1 MATDEDSE
9 LRVTEEVAIPMSE
22 FGFRFSRSGGPGG
35 QHANRTETR
44 VELLFDLA
52 GSPSL
57 SEEQRE
63 RALRRMTPHLDH
75 QGVVHLV
82 SQSTRSQLRN
92 RQEVL
97 GRFRDLLREALRVPR
112 KRRPTRRTRASQEER
127 LEEKRRHSEIKKT
140 RRKVLPDYE

>member
-1 MATDEDSE
+1 MAMDEDSV
-9 LRVTEEVAIPMSE
+9 LRVAEGVAIPLSE
-22 FGFRFSRSGGPGG
+22 FDFRFSRSGGPGG

-52 GSPSL
+52 RSPSL

-63 RALRRMTPHLDH
+63 RALQGLTPYLDK

-92 RQEVL
+92 RQEVVE
-97 GRFRDLLREALRVPR
+97 RFGDLLQEALRVPA
-112 KRRPTRRTRASQEER
+112 KRYPTLPTRASGEKR
-127 LEEKRRHSEIKKT
+127 LQEKRRRREIKEQ
-140 RRKVLPDYE
+140 RRPVLPDQE

>member
-1 MATDEDSE
+1 MATDDDSE
-9 LRVTEEVAIPMSE
+9 LHVTEEVAIPMSE

-75 QGVVHLV
+75 QGVVHVV

-92 RQEVL
+92 RQEVVE
-97 GRFRDLLREALRVPR
+97 RFGDLLREALRVRR
-112 KRRPTRRTRASQEER
+112 KRRPTSPTGAAQEDR
-127 LEEKRRHSEIKKT
+127 LEEKRRRSEIKKA